1 MKIICIGRNYIDHAK
16 ELKNPLPKEPVF
28 FLKPDTCI
36 IRNNKPFFLPDF
48 SDNMQHE
55 LEVVIKICRVGKNIE
70 PRFARRYYQEIGLG
84 IDFTARDLQAKQKE
98 KGLPWEIA
106 KAFDGAAPISKFVPI
121 EKFMDV
127 NNLNFYLDVNGKT
140 VQKGNTADMIFSF
153 DHLISYLSRFMTLKM
168 GDYLFTGT
176 PAGVS
181 KVNISDRLE
190 GYLEEEKLL
199 DFQVK

>member
-1 MKIICIGRNYIDHAK
+1 MIFRFLNEFFKSDTKWGNFT
-16 ELKNPLPKEPVF
+16 VF